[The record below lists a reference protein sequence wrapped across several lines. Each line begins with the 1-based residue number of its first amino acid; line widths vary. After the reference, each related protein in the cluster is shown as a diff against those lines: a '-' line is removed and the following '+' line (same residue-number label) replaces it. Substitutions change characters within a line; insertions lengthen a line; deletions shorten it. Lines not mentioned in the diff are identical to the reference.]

1 MPVGIV
7 HAQSILTNPQTV
19 WRRNHGIWTK
29 NFPPDMTSLES
40 SLLDMHVAQEQHYVG
55 GIFAMEEVFAKGFPG
70 FVVLVL
76 S

>member
-1 MPVGIV
+1 
-7 HAQSILTNPQTV
+7 
-19 WRRNHGIWTK
+19 
-29 NFPPDMTSLES
+29 MTSLES

-70 FVVLVL
+70 SVVLVL